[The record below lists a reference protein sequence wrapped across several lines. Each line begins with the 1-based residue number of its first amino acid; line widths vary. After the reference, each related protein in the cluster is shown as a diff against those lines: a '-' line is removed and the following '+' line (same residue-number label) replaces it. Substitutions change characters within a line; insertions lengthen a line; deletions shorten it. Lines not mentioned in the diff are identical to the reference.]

1 MFKTASFPK
10 FPLFK
15 FFSPSLQPVA
25 VVKRVIAAL
34 DDQHSQTIKTPF
46 FVNFVP
52 FVGHFPS
59 FIRDLIQKV
68 DLPYSSSFCQD

>member
-15 FFSPSLQPVA
+15 FFSPSLQPVT

-34 DDQHSQTIKTPF
+34 NDQHSQTIFIPF

-52 FVGHFPS
+52 FVGHLPS
-59 FIRDLIQKV
+59 FLRDLAQKV
-68 DLPYSSSFCQD
+68 DLPYPSPLILD